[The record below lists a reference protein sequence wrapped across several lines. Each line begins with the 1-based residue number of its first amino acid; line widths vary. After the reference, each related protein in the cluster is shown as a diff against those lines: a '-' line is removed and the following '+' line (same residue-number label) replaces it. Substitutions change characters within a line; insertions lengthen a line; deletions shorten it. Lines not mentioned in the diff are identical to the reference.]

1 MSDGTASRGQAIR
14 RPSPGAAALAAGAAA
29 LLLALRAAEQSP
41 DALDYAY
48 AARGGHDLFHP
59 HHLLFAP
66 LVRLVLAALAPL
78 GRGGDAILAGQ
89 IHNVAWAVAALLAAR
104 ALVRRAGGSP
114 ALASGAALFLLVTRG
129 FWVYA
134 TQVEVYVP
142 ALACL
147 AVTALLAS
155 GPAAGAAGVVTGAR
169 EAPPLGTR
177 RAAAAALALA
187 LAVLYHQ
194 TSALF
199 AAPLAA
205 LCVARRGRAGW
216 REAAA
221 IAGGAGALALLAY
234 AAAYAGIGGP
244 RTAEAFARWA
254 LSYGFAPVP
263 AWGSAGHF
271 GPDGVA
277 ALLRS
282 QAANFAG
289 VPERWAPAVAPLFG
303 LTLLALAA
311 WNAAALTRRGGAATG
326 RRGSAGDSA
335 DDSAGHGAGDGVG
348 DSPGAA
354 RLSVADTAGPLR
366 WCALIWL
373 GVHFA
378 FFLWW
383 LPTDTDFFVVSL
395 LPLVLL
401 GALAAGDVT
410 GRGRCAAGSAGA
422 PGAARA
428 VGVLGALAI
437 AVLAAGNLAATV
449 LPLRA
454 SRGADFAAAARL
466 HALAPPGC
474 AVGTRFGVRENLR
487 YHFERA
493 AVDLD
498 LPRLAAQAG
507 RESGAGAVGPAA
519 VGPSAAVA
527 PAGDCLLVPV
537 SLLRPE
543 RAAGGRDGHDDPA
556 AWLAWLSWV
565 LEVERDGSGAPA
577 SCREIVLT
585 GGDAA
590 AEPCALIG
598 PGRTAVAGLDGLA
611 ALLDARLGAP
621 GDAPWSL
628 WLRRA
633 RAGGARF

>member
-1 MSDGTASRGQAIR
+1 MSGGAASRGQATR
-14 RPSPGAAALAAGAAA
+14 RPCPGAAALAAGAAA

-48 AARGGHDLFHP
+48 AARAGHDLFHP

-66 LVRLVLAALAPL
+66 LVRLVLAALAPF

-89 IHNVAWAVAALLAAR
+89 VHNVAWAVAALLAAR

-114 ALASGAALFLLVTRG
+114 ALASGAALFLLATRG

-155 GPAAGAAGVVTGAR
+155 GPPTGAAGTAGDMAGAR
-169 EAPPLGTR
+169 GAPPLGAR

-194 TSALF
+194 TCALF

-234 AAAYAGIGGP
+234 AAAHAATGGP
-244 RTAEAFARWA
+244 RTAADFARWT

-263 AWGSAGHF
+263 AWGSADHI
-271 GPDGVA
+271 GPAGVA

-289 VPERWAPAVAPLFG
+289 VPERWAPAVVPPFG
-303 LTLLALAA
+303 VALLALAA
-311 WNAAALTRRGGAATG
+311 WNAAALARRVGAARASG
-326 RRGSAGDSA
+326 GSAGG
-335 DDSAGHGAGDGVG
+335 SAGGSVGGSAGSSTGGSASSSAGAGQPAD
-348 DSPGAA
+348 AA
-354 RLSVADTAGPLR
+354 AGRRAEAAAAGPLR
-366 WCALIWL
+366 WCALVWL

-401 GALAAGDVT
+401 GALAAGDFAR
-410 GRGRCAAGSAGA
+410 RGRR
-422 PGAARA
+422 AARA
-428 VGVLGALAI
+428 AGALGALAV
-437 AVLAAGNLAATV
+437 AVLAVGNLAATV

-487 YHFERA
+487 YHFGRA

-507 RESGAGAVGPAA
+507 REPGAANQEAA
-519 VGPSAAVA
+519 A
-527 PAGDCLLVPV
+527 DCLLVPV

-543 RAAGGRDGHDDPA
+543 RPAGGRDGHDDPA

-565 LEVERDGSGAPA
+565 LDARRDASGAPV
-577 SCREIVLT
+577 SCREIVST
-585 GGDAA
+585 GGDTAG
-590 AEPCALIG
+590 EPCALIG
-598 PGRTAVAGLDGLA
+598 PERTAVAGLDGLA

-621 GDAPWSL
+621 GDAPWSR
-628 WLRRA
+628 WLRLA
-633 RAGGARF
+633 RASGARL

>member
-1 MSDGTASRGQAIR
+1 MSDGTAMRGQAIR

-48 AARGGHDLFHP
+48 AARSGHDLFHP

-66 LVRLVLAALAPL
+66 LVRLVLAALAPFS
-78 GRGGDAILAGQ
+78 RGGDAILAGQ
-89 IHNVAWAVAALLAAR
+89 IHNVAWAVAALLAVR
-104 ALVRRAGGSP
+104 TLVRRAGGSP
-114 ALASGAALFLLVTRG
+114 ALASGAALFLLATRG

-155 GPAAGAAGVVTGAR
+155 GSVAGAAAGAPGAVTSAR
-169 EAPPLGTR
+169 EAPPLGAR
-177 RAAAAALALA
+177 RTAAAALALA

-234 AAAYAGIGGP
+234 AAAYAATGGP
-244 RTAEAFARWA
+244 RTAADFARWT

-263 AWGSAGHF
+263 AWGSLGHF
-271 GPDGVA
+271 GPNGVA

-289 VPERWAPAVAPLFG
+289 VPARWAPAVVPLFG
-303 LTLLALAA
+303 LALLALAA
-311 WNAAALTRRGGAATG
+311 WSAVALARRGGGTRAAG
-326 RRGSAGDSA
+326 
-335 DDSAGHGAGDGVG
+335 GAGDGAASG
-348 DSPGAA
+348 LAGRAGAGQSA
-354 RLSVADTAGPLR
+354 AAADPLR
-366 WCALIWL
+366 WCALLWL

-383 LPTDTDFFVVSL
+383 LPTDTDFFVISL

-401 GALAAGDVT
+401 GALAVGDFA
-410 GRGRCAAGSAGA
+410 GRGRRWRRAAGALGVPRA
-422 PGAARA
+422 PGAAGA
-428 VGVLGALAI
+428 MSVAGVLGALAV
-437 AVLAAGNLAATV
+437 AVLAIGNLAATV

-454 SRGADFAAAARL
+454 SRGADFATAARL
-466 HALAPPGC
+466 HAEAPPGC

-487 YHFERA
+487 YHFGRA

-498 LPRLAAQAG
+498 LPRLAALAG
-507 RESGAGAVGPAA
+507 REPGAASLEAA
-519 VGPSAAVA
+519 A
-527 PAGDCLLVPV
+527 DCLLVPV

-543 RAAGGRDGHDDPA
+543 RVAGGRDGHDAPV
-556 AWLAWLSWV
+556 AWLAWLSWLLDV
-565 LEVERDGSGAPA
+565 QRDASGAPA

-621 GDAPWSL
+621 GDAPWTR
-628 WLRRA
+628 WLGRA
-633 RAGGARF
+633 RAGGARL